1 MSDEIGKI
9 EKPSSKDIIGKRK
22 AFICVLLQAPPEASK
37 DLHELI
43 QKYWEA
49 LDANITNL
57 ESKAGIVK
65 RIFVEGIPGKGE
77 DVSIS
82 LKEAS
87 LGAWN
92 VLQQRISSGA
102 EFEEF
107 ENLEILQKVIDW
119 SKCLNVGLSNRSVA
133 EKISEEFNST
143 IIDYTKKNKDRTIK
157 KLTNIIEKHDE
168 TYSPLSL
175 YFIID
180 NNLIDEMTEINRL
193 FDELIN
199 HVKLEEEIKNLI
211 IYKKALYNSDKS
223 DEFFLLNV
231 LKPLINSDS
240 IWKAH
245 GLNLMGEF
253 FYDKNEKEKSKEFF
267 QQILQLDK
275 INSDIKKNSQIRLQ
289 RDLGEK

>member
-119 SKCLNVGLSNRSVA
+119 SKCLNVGLSNRNVA
-133 EKISEEFNST
+133 EKISEELKKESEARIDFISKSIDGNLKDGESC
-143 IIDYTKKNKDRTIK
+143 IIFTGNQEIDLPDDV
-157 KLTNIIEKHDE
+157 EK
-168 TYSPLSL
+168 
-175 YFIID
+175 FIISPP
-180 NNLIDEMTEINRL
+180 
-193 FDELIN
+193 ELDTVAQW
-199 HVKLEEEIKNLI
+199 VKNAQAAMEAQMKQQFEAQQQAPQNIEGNE
-211 IYKKALYNSDKS
+211 SDQ
-223 DEFFLLNV
+223 D
-231 LKPLINSDS
+231 KPDS
-240 IWKAH
+240 GIWTP
-245 GLNLMGEF
+245 N
-253 FYDKNEKEKSKEFF
+253 
-267 QQILQLDK
+267 
-275 INSDIKKNSQIRLQ
+275 
-289 RDLGEK
+289 